1 VTGLRTDSEDV
12 DTAER
17 SAVGPPEAPRRAWG
31 LRHGRHR
38 RKQHDLADSASGALA
53 WSFANTIVSRLGTIG
68 IGIALARLLG
78 PQQFGTY
85 AVAYVA
91 LIAVLSFN
99 ELGVS
104 LAIVRWPGNPD
115 RIAPTVTTISVVSS
129 AVLTGVAYFAAP
141 AFSSALG
148 DPGATS
154 VVRLVSLNVLISGV
168 VATPVALLQRDFQQ
182 GRRMMIDQIN
192 TWLGAIVSV
201 SLAVSGVG
209 AMSLAVG
216 RLTGSLVSGV
226 LFVALSPL
234 PYRLGF
240 DRTILKPL
248 MKFGLPLA
256 GASIVVFALSYS
268 DQLVAGHMLG
278 SVALGFYAL
287 AFNLSSWPV
296 TIFSQPLRSVAPVVF
311 SKLQGDVR
319 TMRSSLRLLA
329 GLVAAVTLP
338 ACLFISGSAD
348 PIVRFVYGNRWVPAA
363 SALGWLAAF
372 ACFKILFELLYD
384 YLVVVGAAGS
394 ILVLQVVALATVI
407 PALIIG
413 ARGWG
418 ISGVAAAQVADAAF
432 VLLPL
437 YLIGIRRVGI
447 RPSELLR
454 RMVVPAVTAAAVGG
468 CGFVIARSA
477 LAPFESALVSGLI
490 ALAAIGGLLYRDRA
504 SVRQLREHLS
514 MSVESAEAT
523 A

>member
-1 VTGLRTDSEDV
+1 MTGIRVEQKDS
-12 DTAER
+12 DTAEPDSAAASQATRRVGR
-17 SAVGPPEAPRRAWG
+17 SGR
-31 LRHGRHR
+31 GRHR
-38 RKQHDLADSASGALA
+38 RTTADLADSASGALA

-104 LAIVRWPGNPD
+104 LAIVRWPGDPKL
-115 RIAPTVTTISVVSS
+115 IAPTVTTISVVSS
-129 AVLTGVAYFAAP
+129 TVLTAVAYFAAP
-141 AFSSALG
+141 AFASALG
-148 DPGATS
+148 DPGATG
-154 VVRLVSLNVLISGV
+154 VVRLVSVNVLVSGI

-192 TWLGAIVSV
+192 TWLGAFVSIGMA
-201 SLAVSGVG
+201 LEGVG

-234 PYRLGF
+234 PYRFGF

-248 MKFGLPLA
+248 MRFGLPLA
-256 GASIVVFALSYS
+256 GASVVVFALGYS

-311 SKLQGDVR
+311 SKLQRDVG

-348 PIVRFVYGNRWVPAA
+348 PIVRFVYGNRWIPAA

-394 ILVLQVVALATVI
+394 ILGPSDHRLGHGGSGAHHRR
-407 PALIIG
+407 PAVGYQRCRRG
-413 ARGWG
+413 AGGR
-418 ISGVAAAQVADAAF
+418 
-432 VLLPL
+432 
-437 YLIGIRRVGI
+437 RRV
-447 RPSELLR
+447 RP
-454 RMVVPAVTAAAVGG
+454 PAVVSMGNPSGRYTSQRAFTTNGLAGTDRG
-468 CGFVIARSA
+468 CGR
-477 LAPFESALVSGLI
+477 
-490 ALAAIGGLLYRDRA
+490 R
-504 SVRQLREHLS
+504 LRLHDCS
-514 MSVESAEAT
+514 Q
-523 A
+523 